1 MPAMTIFI
9 KTLDGRS
16 MTFEVKPTETVDKL
30 KALIE
35 ERQNIAPEMQRL
47 LFGGKQLEDGKTL
60 SDYNIGPDATGHL
73 SEKMNMPSHDSGL
86 TIAAQ

>member
-16 MTFEVKPTETVDKL
+16 MTFEVKPTATVDSL
-30 KALIE
+30 KKSIE
-35 ERQNIAPEMQRL
+35 DRQNIAPDMQRL

-60 SDYNIGPDATGHL
+60 QDYNIGPEATGHL
-73 SEKMNMPSHDSGL
+73 SEKMNVPPHDSGL
-86 TIAAQ
+86 TIAA

>member
-1 MPAMTIFI
+1 MPVMTIFI

-30 KALIE
+30 KELIND
-35 ERQNIAPEMQRL
+35 RQNIAPDMQRL

-60 SDYNIGPDATGHL
+60 KDYNIGPDATGHL
-73 SEKMNMPSHDSGL
+73 SEKMKCAL
-86 TIAAQ
+86 V